1 MTSPAPGPQPEVT
14 RPGSGGA
21 GILIV
26 EDEPELVR
34 ALRIN
39 LRARQYDVRCASTGR
54 EALTVAADHPP
65 DAIILDLG
73 LPDIDG
79 TEVIVELRRWYHAP
93 IIVLSG
99 RTSPGDKIGALDV
112 GADDY
117 VTKPFAMAELL
128 ARLRAVLRRDDGE
141 GGGTGPGRVRQATI
155 GRWLVDLAAHQ
166 VRRAD
171 TDDARDTLRLTP
183 TEWRILEILLRRPG
197 QLVGSAQLLT
207 MVWGPGFGQRTNYLR
222 FHMARL
228 RRKLEDNPA
237 RPRHLLT
244 EPGMGYRYQ
253 PLGGLHQERVQLAA
267 LGGSGSAERLG
278 CRDSRIWYP
287 VTNTVKMT
295 TPETASAAAP
305 AAALPADQAAA
316 HRAAASKAADAVTHT
331 PDLTPSTGRTGRTA
345 AGPAEMSAVITA
357 SSAWVLDASA

>member
-1 MTSPAPGPQPEVT
+1 MAGLASAPRPGDPRPGPEG
-14 RPGSGGA
+14 PGPGGSQHRS

-26 EDEPELVR
+26 EDEAELVR

-39 LRARQYDVRCASTGR
+39 LRARQYEVLTAGTGR
-54 EALTVAADHPP
+54 EALAVAASHPP
-65 DAIILDLG
+65 EAIILDLG

-79 TEVIVELRRWYHAP
+79 TEVIVELRRWYRAP

-128 ARLRAVLRRDDGE
+128 ARLRAVLRRDEGE
-141 GGGTGPGRVRQATI
+141 SGPSQRREAVI
-155 GRWLVDLAAHQ
+155 GRWRVDLTAHQ
-166 VRRAD
+166 VGRAA
-171 TDDARDTLRLTP
+171 TEEAAEAGETLRLTP
-183 TEWRILEILLRRPG
+183 TEWRILEVLLQRPG

-207 MVWGPGFGQRTNYLR
+207 AVWGPGFEQRTNYLR

-253 PLGGLHQERVQLAA
+253 P
-267 LGGSGSAERLG
+267 
-278 CRDSRIWYP
+278 
-287 VTNTVKMT
+287 
-295 TPETASAAAP
+295 
-305 AAALPADQAAA
+305 
-316 HRAAASKAADAVTHT
+316 
-331 PDLTPSTGRTGRTA
+331 
-345 AGPAEMSAVITA
+345 
-357 SSAWVLDASA
+357 

>member
-1 MTSPAPGPQPEVT
+1 MAELASEP
-14 RPGSGGA
+14 RPGDPRPGTEGLHHSN

-26 EDEPELVR
+26 EDEADLVR

-39 LRARQYDVRCASTGR
+39 LRARHYQVHTAGTGR
-54 EALTVAADHPP
+54 EALALATSHPP

-79 TEVIVELRRWYHAP
+79 TEVIIELRQWYHGP

-141 GGGTGPGRVRQATI
+141 AGHSRPRQADRI
-155 GRWLVDLAAHQ
+155 GQWLVDLTAHQ
-166 VRRAD
+166 VRRAAAPVD
-171 TDDARDTLRLTP
+171 GDGHPAAAGDGNGAGETLRLTP

-197 QLVGSAQLLT
+197 QLVGSVQILT
-207 MVWGPGFGQRTNYLR
+207 EVWGPGFQQRTNYLR

-228 RRKLEDNPA
+228 RHKLEDNPA
-237 RPRHLLT
+237 RPRYLLT

-253 PLGGLHQERVQLAA
+253 P
-267 LGGSGSAERLG
+267 
-278 CRDSRIWYP
+278 
-287 VTNTVKMT
+287 
-295 TPETASAAAP
+295 
-305 AAALPADQAAA
+305 
-316 HRAAASKAADAVTHT
+316 
-331 PDLTPSTGRTGRTA
+331 
-345 AGPAEMSAVITA
+345 
-357 SSAWVLDASA
+357 

>member
-1 MTSPAPGPQPEVT
+1 MAELASEPRPGDPRPGPGGPGPEGAQ
-14 RPGSGGA
+14 RPS

-39 LRARQYDVRCASTGR
+39 LRARHYDVQTAATGR
-54 EALTVAADHPP
+54 EALAVAASHPP

-79 TEVIVELRRWYHAP
+79 TEVIVALREWYHAP

-99 RTSPGDKIGALDV
+99 RSSPGDKIGALDV

-141 GGGTGPGRVRQATI
+141 GDGTGQSRARQATI
-155 GRWLVDLAAHQ
+155 GRWLVDLTAHQ
-166 VRRAD
+166 VRRAG
-171 TDDARDTLRLTP
+171 TDDPKDTLRLTP

-207 MVWGPGFGQRTNYLR
+207 AVWGPGFQQRTNYLR

-228 RRKLEDNPA
+228 RRKLEENPA

-253 PLGGLHQERVQLAA
+253 P
-267 LGGSGSAERLG
+267 
-278 CRDSRIWYP
+278 
-287 VTNTVKMT
+287 
-295 TPETASAAAP
+295 
-305 AAALPADQAAA
+305 
-316 HRAAASKAADAVTHT
+316 
-331 PDLTPSTGRTGRTA
+331 
-345 AGPAEMSAVITA
+345 
-357 SSAWVLDASA
+357 

>member
-1 MTSPAPGPQPEVT
+1 VSE
-14 RPGSGGA
+14 
-21 GILIV
+21 ILIV
-26 EDEPELVR
+26 EDQLELVR
-34 ALRIN
+34 ALDIN
-39 LRARQYDVRCASTGR
+39 LRARHYSVVTARTGR
-54 EALTVAADHPP
+54 AALAAAATHPP

-79 TEVIVELRRWYHAP
+79 TEVIVELRRWYKAP

-128 ARLRAVLRRDDGE
+128 ARLRAALRRDESGLSQDQ
-141 GGGTGPGRVRQATI
+141 PRQVII
-155 GRWLVDLAAHQ
+155 GQWLVDLTAHQ
-166 VRRAD
+166 VRQVPDAD
-171 TDDARDTLRLTP
+171 DLVGADGPGGADGGSGGADGGSGTLRLTP
-183 TEWRILEILLRRPG
+183 TEWRILTILLDRPG

-207 MVWGPGFGQRTNYLR
+207 AVWGAGFQQRTSYLR

-253 PLGGLHQERVQLAA
+253 P
-267 LGGSGSAERLG
+267 
-278 CRDSRIWYP
+278 
-287 VTNTVKMT
+287 
-295 TPETASAAAP
+295 
-305 AAALPADQAAA
+305 
-316 HRAAASKAADAVTHT
+316 
-331 PDLTPSTGRTGRTA
+331 
-345 AGPAEMSAVITA
+345 
-357 SSAWVLDASA
+357 

>member
-1 MTSPAPGPQPEVT
+1 MAELASGPRPGDPRPGPEVPAGAIPAQPGPVHPVVAAH
-14 RPGSGGA
+14 PGPVRSSE
-21 GILIV
+21 ILIV
-26 EDEPELVR
+26 EDQLELVR
-34 ALRIN
+34 ALDIN
-39 LRARQYDVRCASTGR
+39 LRARHYSVLTARTGR
-54 EALTVAADHPP
+54 AALAAAASHPP

-79 TEVIVELRRWYHAP
+79 TEVIVELRRWYKAP

-128 ARLRAVLRRDDGE
+128 ARLRAALRRDESGLSQDQ
-141 GGGTGPGRVRQATI
+141 PRQVII
-155 GRWLVDLAAHQ
+155 GQWLIDLNAHQ
-166 VRRAD
+166 VKPAREGASEGAD
-171 TDDARDTLRLTP
+171 SGSEGADSGSEGADSGSEGADSGSEGADGGAGGTLRLTP
-183 TEWRILEILLRRPG
+183 TEWRILTMLLDRPG

-207 MVWGPGFGQRTNYLR
+207 EVWGAGFQQRTSYLR

-253 PLGGLHQERVQLAA
+253 P
-267 LGGSGSAERLG
+267 
-278 CRDSRIWYP
+278 
-287 VTNTVKMT
+287 
-295 TPETASAAAP
+295 
-305 AAALPADQAAA
+305 
-316 HRAAASKAADAVTHT
+316 
-331 PDLTPSTGRTGRTA
+331 
-345 AGPAEMSAVITA
+345 
-357 SSAWVLDASA
+357 

>member
-1 MTSPAPGPQPEVT
+1 MTSPAPEPRPEVT
-14 RPGSGGA
+14 RPGPGGA

-34 ALRIN
+34 PLRIN

-54 EALTVAADHPP
+54 EALTVAANHPP

-79 TEVIVELRRWYHAP
+79 TDVIVALREWCHAP

-128 ARLRAVLRRDDGE
+128 ARLRAVLRRDDGVAGPSW
-141 GGGTGPGRVRQATI
+141 GGQFTI
-155 GRWLVDLAAHQ
+155 GRWLIDLAAHQ
-166 VRRAD
+166 VRRAA

-183 TEWRILEILLRRPG
+183 TEWRILEVLLRRPG
-197 QLVGSAQLLT
+197 QLVGSVQLLIA
-207 MVWGPGFGQRTNYLR
+207 VWGPGYQQRTNYLR

-237 RPRHLLT
+237 RPRYLLT

-253 PLGGLHQERVQLAA
+253 P
-267 LGGSGSAERLG
+267 
-278 CRDSRIWYP
+278 
-287 VTNTVKMT
+287 
-295 TPETASAAAP
+295 
-305 AAALPADQAAA
+305 
-316 HRAAASKAADAVTHT
+316 
-331 PDLTPSTGRTGRTA
+331 
-345 AGPAEMSAVITA
+345 
-357 SSAWVLDASA
+357 

>member
-1 MTSPAPGPQPEVT
+1 MTSPIPDPRPDDV
-14 RPGSGGA
+14 RPGSGNA

-39 LRARQYDVRCASTGR
+39 LHARQYKVLTAGTGR
-54 EALTVAADHPP
+54 EALAVAASHPP

-128 ARLRAVLRRDDGE
+128 ARLRAALRRDESEAGQ
-141 GGGTGPGRVRQATI
+141 GPPRQAVI
-155 GRWLVDLAAHQ
+155 GQWLVDLAAHQ
-166 VRRAD
+166 VRRAA
-171 TDDARDTLRLTP
+171 TDDTRDTLRLTP
-183 TEWRILEILLRRPG
+183 TEWRILEALLRRPG
-197 QLVGSAQLLT
+197 QLVGSAQLLAA
-207 MVWGPGFGQRTNYLR
+207 VWGPGYQQRTNYLR

-244 EPGMGYRYQ
+244 EPGMGYRFQ
-253 PLGGLHQERVQLAA
+253 P
-267 LGGSGSAERLG
+267 
-278 CRDSRIWYP
+278 
-287 VTNTVKMT
+287 
-295 TPETASAAAP
+295 
-305 AAALPADQAAA
+305 
-316 HRAAASKAADAVTHT
+316 
-331 PDLTPSTGRTGRTA
+331 
-345 AGPAEMSAVITA
+345 
-357 SSAWVLDASA
+357 

>member
-1 MTSPAPGPQPEVT
+1 MAELASAPRPGDPRPGAEGPGPEGSH
-14 RPGSGGA
+14 RPS

-26 EDEPELVR
+26 EDEAELVR

-39 LRARQYDVRCASTGR
+39 LRARQYEVLTAGTGR
-54 EALTVAADHPP
+54 EALAMAASHPP
-65 DAIILDLG
+65 EAIILDLG

-128 ARLRAVLRRDDGE
+128 ARLRAVLRREDSESGQ
-141 GGGTGPGRVRQATI
+141 GQPRQARI
-155 GRWLVDLAAHQ
+155 GQWLVDLSAYQ
-166 VRRAD
+166 IRRAEAD
-171 TDDARDTLRLTP
+171 EGGEGEMLRLTP
-183 TEWRILEILLRRPG
+183 TEWRILEILLARPG
-197 QLVGSAQLLT
+197 RLVGSARILT
-207 MVWGPGFGQRTNYLR
+207 AVWGPGYEHRTNYLR

-253 PLGGLHQERVQLAA
+253 P
-267 LGGSGSAERLG
+267 
-278 CRDSRIWYP
+278 
-287 VTNTVKMT
+287 
-295 TPETASAAAP
+295 
-305 AAALPADQAAA
+305 
-316 HRAAASKAADAVTHT
+316 
-331 PDLTPSTGRTGRTA
+331 
-345 AGPAEMSAVITA
+345 
-357 SSAWVLDASA
+357 

>member
-1 MTSPAPGPQPEVT
+1 MAELASEPRPGDPRPGPEGLHYPN
-14 RPGSGGA
+14 

-26 EDEPELVR
+26 EDEADLVR

-39 LRARQYDVRCASTGR
+39 LRARQYEVLTAGTGR
-54 EALTVAADHPP
+54 EALALAASHPP

-128 ARLRAVLRRDDGE
+128 ARLRAVLRRDE
-141 GGGTGPGRVRQATI
+141 REANHNQPRQAVI
-155 GRWLVDLAAHQ
+155 GQWLVDLTAHQ
-166 VRRAD
+166 VSPRRGRG
-171 TDDARDTLRLTP
+171 ARLRPRARARGGPGEGETLRLTP

-197 QLVGSAQLLT
+197 QLVGSAQILT
-207 MVWGPGFGQRTNYLR
+207 GVWGPGFQQRTNYLR

-237 RPRHLLT
+237 RPRHLRT

-253 PLGGLHQERVQLAA
+253 P
-267 LGGSGSAERLG
+267 
-278 CRDSRIWYP
+278 
-287 VTNTVKMT
+287 
-295 TPETASAAAP
+295 
-305 AAALPADQAAA
+305 
-316 HRAAASKAADAVTHT
+316 
-331 PDLTPSTGRTGRTA
+331 
-345 AGPAEMSAVITA
+345 
-357 SSAWVLDASA
+357 

>member
-1 MTSPAPGPQPEVT
+1 MAELASEPRPGDPRPGPEGLNYPN
-14 RPGSGGA
+14 

-26 EDEPELVR
+26 EDEANLVR

-39 LRARQYDVRCASTGR
+39 LRARQYEVLTAGTGR
-54 EALTVAADHPP
+54 EALALAASHPP

-128 ARLRAVLRRDDGE
+128 ARLRAVLRRDE
-141 GGGTGPGRVRQATI
+141 REANHNQPRQAVV
-155 GRWLVDLAAHQ
+155 GQWLVDLTAHQ
-166 VRRAD
+166 VSRA
-171 TDDARDTLRLTP
+171 AAGAAAGAGEGPAEGETLRLTP

-197 QLVGSAQLLT
+197 QLVGSAQILT
-207 MVWGPGFGQRTNYLR
+207 GVWGPGFQQRTNYLR

-237 RPRHLLT
+237 RPRHLRT

-253 PLGGLHQERVQLAA
+253 P
-267 LGGSGSAERLG
+267 
-278 CRDSRIWYP
+278 
-287 VTNTVKMT
+287 
-295 TPETASAAAP
+295 
-305 AAALPADQAAA
+305 
-316 HRAAASKAADAVTHT
+316 
-331 PDLTPSTGRTGRTA
+331 
-345 AGPAEMSAVITA
+345 
-357 SSAWVLDASA
+357 